1 MVLYYLDLRHSLYRQ
16 LKQIKMDLK
25 GKNQDDN
32 YPTEDNELFTVID
45 MDSGGYYDLEKNT
58 YIKVIYV

>member
-1 MVLYYLDLRHSLYRQ
+1 
-16 LKQIKMDLK
+16 MDLK